1 MAAIQD
7 LVLTLSRDALPTTE
21 ETESLDAWIDKSRI
35 SLLYMQMSDL
45 TYISIPCKA
54 HSSLNMKIENALYKF
69 ITIIS
74 ITVLLP
80 LSTSPIVIISLG
92 VITPCSC
99 AVFVSETT
107 NQNKSS
113 NRMK

>member
-7 LVLTLSRDALPTTE
+7 LVLTLSRDALRTTE
-21 ETESLDAWIDKSRI
+21 ETESLDSWIDKSRI
-35 SLLYMQMSDL
+35 FLLYMQMSDL
-45 TYISIPCKA
+45 TNISIPCKA
-54 HSSLNMKIENALYKF
+54 HLNMKIEHALYKF

-80 LSTSPIVIISLG
+80 LNTSPIVIISLG

-107 NQNKSS
+107 N
-113 NRMK
+113 

>member
-7 LVLTLSRDALPTTE
+7 LVLTLSRDALRTTE
-21 ETESLDAWIDKSRI
+21 ETESLDSWIDKSRI
-35 SLLYMQMSDL
+35 FLLYTQMSDL
-45 TYISIPCKA
+45 TNISIPCKA
-54 HSSLNMKIENALYKF
+54 HLNMKIEHALYKF

-80 LSTSPIVIISLG
+80 LNTSPIVIISLG

-107 NQNKSS
+107 N
-113 NRMK
+113 